1 MYKAFLYS
9 VDTDADV
16 LMLVYVYALTVD
28 EIAEKLKNIIILNN
42 IAVIFFFT
50 IIHPPYFSFILYII
64 FLLYII
70 LFLFSLFCKQFIFE
84 LKIIG
89 NCAFTKMIIIDFNLI
104 SY

>member
-1 MYKAFLYS
+1 MYKRQ
-9 VDTDADV
+9 
-16 LMLVYVYALTVD
+16 VYVCALTVD

-84 LKIIG
+84 LKIIEMCIRDRY
-89 NCAFTKMIIIDFNLI
+89 NMAYYILYIINHISI
-104 SY
+104 SYLLKT